1 MPSRSR
7 IKDIFTCKTVR
18 IYLAFFSPWIR
29 WTISELSN
37 PPIAYTDS
45 EKVTTDVKNIMLK
58 TDQSINISRSD
69 TMERRPIIT
78 QLKIRINEERPT
90 KFRGRMN
97 PRKDGRVLYSIPNI
111 MIMGNS
117 NHNSM

>member
-1 MPSRSR
+1 
-7 IKDIFTCKTVR
+7 
-18 IYLAFFSPWIR
+18 
-29 WTISELSN
+29 
-37 PPIAYTDS
+37 
-45 EKVTTDVKNIMLK
+45 
-58 TDQSINISRSD
+58 
-69 TMERRPIIT
+69 MERRPIIT

-90 KFRGRMN
+90 IFRGRMN